1 MTPAQRIMGV
11 MEKRPS
17 WLRFAVRRR
26 RRLQLVRGTEAIG
39 LAIVLAFLLLTVIG
53 PWVAPYSPLKID
65 LAHEF
70 ELPSLWHWLGTTDNG
85 VDVLSALLYGARLS
99 GVVAM
104 GTVGASLLIGGSL
117 GAFAGYRGGRV
128 DHLVTGLCDL
138 VQAFPAIVLN
148 VAVLALTAEPGL
160 MHLMLALIAHGWVL
174 FARVARA
181 NALVLREAEFVQ
193 AARALGLSEFAVIA
207 RHVVPNLAGPL
218 IVQATAALGGA
229 VLAEST
235 LSFLGLGPGA
245 AASWGALLDQG
256 SAVLLRFPHVAMIAG
271 GTIAVTVYAA
281 NRAGDFLRDRLDPRA

>member
-1 MTPAQRIMGV
+1 MSRSERRPPRGSEAVGV
-11 MEKRPS
+11 G
-17 WLRFAVRRR
+17 V
-26 RRLQLVRGTEAIG
+26 
-39 LAIVLAFLLLTVIG
+39 VLGFLLLALIG
-53 PWVAPYSPLKID
+53 PWIAPYSPLKID

-70 ELPSLWHWLGTTDNG
+70 ELPSAAHWLGTTDNG

-99 GVVAM
+99 GVVAIA
-104 GTVGASLLIGGSL
+104 TVGISVIVGGL
-117 GAFAGYRGGRV
+117 VGAFAGYRGGKV
-128 DHLVTGLCDL
+128 DQWITALCDL

-148 VAVLALTAEPGL
+148 VAVLALTAEPGVV
-160 MHLMLALIAHGWVL
+160 HLVLALIVHGWVL

-181 NALVLREAEFVQ
+181 NALVLRQAEFVQ
-193 AARALGLSEFAVIA
+193 AARALGLSELVVVG

-218 IVQATAALGGA
+218 VVQATAALGGA

-256 SAVLLRFPHVAMIAG
+256 SAVLLRFPHVALIAG

-281 NRAGDFLRDRLDPRA
+281 NRAGDYLRDRLDPR